1 VVKSVEVI
9 TRGTPFFATPSKG
22 LPLIVQPAT
31 ADTIKISFN
40 PNLVGKMVG
49 SYTATLLILTDAPSP
64 NDSIRVTI
72 TGNVVD
78 QPSVILSVSP
88 DIRASPG
95 KRIGIPILVTPSA
108 NGSPTQNAR
117 ALGSV
122 SIAKFALTFDESLLA
137 YKDYNVFGTASAGAM
152 IDVQQSPLSGFDR
165 TLLVT
170 ITARNKSLDSSL
182 ERLLV
187 LNFDTYLGRKI
198 TTSPTFSKIS
208 FGDASC
214 IRVKVEP
221 TTTGSFTLDS
231 VCGLGAKVKAVADAT
246 FLLSDI
252 SPNPASENIRIGF
265 QVAYQTRVTV
275 EILDALGQVKAT
287 VTDNEFPEGAFEG
300 EVGTANLSP
309 GVYFCRMRAGRFSD
323 MRKIVILR

>member
-1 VVKSVEVI
+1 MMS
-9 TRGTPFFATPSKG
+9 TSGSPFLATPSKN
-22 LPLIVQPAT
+22 LPLTVQPAT
-31 ADTIKISFN
+31 ADTVKISFD
-40 PNLVGKMVG
+40 PKLVNNTVG

-64 NDSIRVTI
+64 NDTIRVTI
-72 TGNVVD
+72 IGNVVN
-78 QPSVILSVSP
+78 QPSIIVSAP
-88 DIRASPG
+88 RDLRASPG

-108 NGSPTQNAR
+108 LGSLTQNTQ
-117 ALGSV
+117 ALSSV

-137 YKDYNVFGTASAGAM
+137 YRSFEELGTASEGAV
-152 IDVQQSPLSGFDR
+152 IAVQQNALSGFDR
-165 TLLVT
+165 TLQVT
-170 ITARNKSLDSSL
+170 ITARDKSLRPAL

-187 LNFDTYLGRKI
+187 LNFDTYLGRR
-198 TTSPTFSKIS
+198 TFTSLTFSNIS

-214 IRVKVEP
+214 IRAQVEKA
-221 TTTGSFTLDS
+221 TNGSFTLDS
-231 VCGLGAKVKAVADAT
+231 VCGLQAKVDTIFNQSTKT

-252 SPNPASENIRIGF
+252 SPNPASENIRVGF

-287 VTDNEFPEGAFEG
+287 VTDNEFPEGAFES